1 MERNFF
7 LYNLQKAFSRD
18 SCREIIER
26 TAQTK
31 LTNEKIRLAHDKNG
45 KPYLEKC

>member
-7 LYNLQKAFSRD
+7 LYNFGEAFSRD
-18 SCREIIER
+18 SCRGIVER

-31 LTNEKIRLAHDKNG
+31 LTNEKNTIS
-45 KPYLEKC
+45 P